1 VHDGLA
7 GALSERAV
15 EAVAVVLG
23 EIIADERLAA
33 ELVDS
38 LENLLPSVS
47 DRPSALVLPSHT
59 L

>member
-1 VHDGLA
+1 VHDSLA

-23 EIIADERLAA
+23 KVIADERLAA

-38 LENLLPSVS
+38 LENLLPSIS
-47 DRPSALVLPSHT
+47 DRQSAPVMRSHT

>member
-23 EIIADERLAA
+23 EVVADERLAA

-38 LENLLPSVS
+38 LENLLLSIS
-47 DRPSALVLPSHT
+47 DRSSAPVMRSHT